1 MKNKIALLIIIAFII
16 SCSNNNTNPNNSEGM
31 KEKEELGN
39 VETPTNDGS
48 GSTNNGS
55 TDNNQQIT
63 METIQ
68 KKSHLF
74 RL

>member
-1 MKNKIALLIIIAFII
+1 
-16 SCSNNNTNPNNSEGM
+16 M